1 MVSYYNSCFRK
12 TQVLN
17 SLKLVLKK
25 FKTVKDL
32 HNAIELQWQEEQE
45 HFTYSQFTRYIKGEI
60 PIPDSKE
67 DVFIR
72 FLHNQLNLTADLIQP
87 NIDIN
92 LKVTPIQVNINRLLA
107 NPEQLNLLAFH
118 VINQEHLT
126 GRQFDAIL
134 THPEAVPLAIA
145 FALLLQVPWFSL
157 SFRVPPVHPTRISQY
172 PYLVDQE
179 LVSTAYFS
187 MDDDIRNKK
196 LLIISDYIRRG
207 GFIDILFR
215 IAEDNKATVLFLIAI
230 VGIGTSWNRFSLELE
245 GNMRVLHFV

>member
-1 MVSYYNSCFRK
+1 MTYYTTCFRK
-12 TQVLN
+12 AQVLN
-17 SLKLVLKK
+17 SLRLVLKK
-25 FKTVKDL
+25 YKTVKNL
-32 HNAIELQWQEEQE
+32 YNVIESQWQEDQE
-45 HFTYSQFTRYIKGEI
+45 HFTYSQFTRYMKGEI
-60 PIPDSKE
+60 PISDKKE

-72 FLHNQLNLTADLIQP
+72 FLHNQLNLTEDLIQP

-92 LKVTPIQVNINRLLA
+92 LKETPIQVNMNRLLA
-107 NPEQLNLLAFH
+107 RPELVNLLAFH
-118 VINQEHLT
+118 VINQEHLI

-145 FALLLQVPWFSL
+145 FALLLQIPWFSF
-157 SFRVPPVHPTRISQY
+157 SFRSPPVRPTRITQY
-172 PYLVDQE
+172 PYLIDQE

-187 MDDDIRNKK
+187 MDDDIQKKK

-215 IAEDNKATVLFLIAI
+215 IVEENKATVHFLIAI
-230 VGIGTSWNRFSLELE
+230 VGIGTSWNRFRLELE